1 MIDADNFVVSPIETP
16 GLVHVPSL
24 TTESARATEDLLKDN
39 NQKYHIFFT
48 LEDHM
53 GVSLVVLLFISDGQT
68 SYVLDTKAHKTA
80 RFTYTIISP
89 TMSSLCGRVAP
100 RQSNFADTMSAMH
113 FTCAMPPSSLSLS
126 C

>member
-16 GLVHVPSL
+16 GLVYVPSL

-53 GVSLVVLLFISDGQT
+53 GVSFVVLLFISDGQT
-68 SYVLDTKAHKTA
+68 SYVSTQKLT
-80 RFTYTIISP
+80 RPLGLP
-89 TMSSLCGRVAP
+89 T
-100 RQSNFADTMSAMH
+100 QSYR
-113 FTCAMPPSSLSLS
+113 PP
-126 C
+126 